1 MLPRLDNSVRPVAAV
16 EAPSA
21 VGSIASTKQE
31 LASRLDQL
39 AIGKPVQGEILSKLN
54 DGTFF
59 VKLAGATARMA
70 LPQNTKVGDSIPL
83 TLVALTPRPTFLL
96 EGAQGE
102 TITALFS
109 RQDLISHFLQDNP
122 TEQARLSVSDATLLD
137 TATARADSVAAAK
150 TVAGDGKTATAGLAD
165 TQAASAPTILSSTGK
180 LIDSILKD
188 AQQHGASN
196 ALLNPTPLLQHA
208 EELRQPEKLAAHL
221 QQSMS
226 SSGLFYESH
235 VANWADGKLSLAD
248 LQREP
253 QAQLVNVAAN
263 AGLNATSPEQ
273 QLALTQMIHLQ
284 LETLEQQKIV
294 WQGKLLSDVPF
305 DWDIK
310 REPRQAQDNTAQNDA
325 APSWQSTVRFEL
337 PQLGVVAATINMHAG
352 HLQLLIRT
360 DSTTTVQSLQEYAPV
375 LADALQQIEMS
386 LESFSVKQDEQA

>member
-1 MLPRLDNSVRPVAAV
+1 MLPRLDNTVRPIAV
-16 EAPSA
+16 IEAPSA
-21 VGSIASTKQE
+21 VGAIASTKQE
-31 LASRLDQL
+31 VASRLELL

-102 TITALFS
+102 TTTALFS
-109 RQDLISHFLQDNP
+109 RQDLVSHFLQDNP
-122 TEQARLSVSDATLLD
+122 TEQARLPLSDTMSLE
-137 TATARADSVAAAK
+137 TGKARAESVAAAK
-150 TVAGDGKTATAGLAD
+150 TLVVDGKTVIADLPD
-165 TQAASAPTILSSTGK
+165 TQASSAPTNLSTTGK
-180 LIDSILKD
+180 LIDSILKE

-196 ALLNPTPLLQHA
+196 ALVNKSPLLQNM

-221 QQSMS
+221 QQTMS

-235 VANWADGKLSLAD
+235 VANWADGKLPLAE

-253 QAQLVNVAAN
+253 QAQLGNVAAN
-263 AGLNATSPEQ
+263 ASLNSTGQ
-273 QLALTQMIHLQ
+273 KDQLALTQMIHLQ

-294 WQGKLLSDVPF
+294 WQGKLLPDMPF

-310 REPRQAQDNTAQNDA
+310 REPRQAQDSSDQNDA

-337 PQLGVVAATINMHAG
+337 PQLGTVAATINMHAG

-360 DSTTTVQSLQEYAPV
+360 NSATTVQSLQEYAPV
-375 LADALQQIEMS
+375 LADALQHIDMS
-386 LESFSVKQDEQA
+386 LESFSVKQDEQT